1 MIASNSREAC
11 FAILFISYVL
21 SVEVPL
27 QDCSKGQNPETWIP
41 VMSFLDSLHPVAE
54 GCRNIAQLGPSA
66 LRLFSEFSKVIP
78 ALDESTGIP
87 SEKVMLA

>member
-41 VMSFLDSLHPVAE
+41 VMSFLDSLHQWQRAAGILPSWDHQPL
-54 GCRNIAQLGPSA
+54 GCSVNFQ
-66 LRLFSEFSKVIP
+66 K
-78 ALDESTGIP
+78 
-87 SEKVMLA
+87 

>member
-11 FAILFISYVL
+11 FAILFISY
-21 SVEVPL
+21 EVPL

-41 VMSFLDSLHPVAE
+41 VMSFLDSLHPVTE